1 MSIEFDEIKPEDVE
15 RERQERLEDL
25 VAEDGSDWADAY
37 APGTHGCH
45 ELYDRTMLAF
55 NMVEELILSHPACVQ
70 DPEWFSAAY
79 RSFKAL
85 EELYERIGSVHIT
98 DDDEP
103 EDGDEA
109 SDGDAGNLPA
119 DET

>member
-1 MSIEFDEIKPEDVE
+1 MSIEFDEIKPEEVE

-25 VAEDGSDWADAY
+25 VAEDGADWADEY

-55 NMVEELILSHPACVQ
+55 NMVEELILSHPACVR
-70 DPEWFSAAY
+70 DPEWFAAGY

-85 EELYERIGSVHIT
+85 EELYERIGSVHIS
-98 DDDEP
+98 DDDEL
-103 EDGDEA
+103 EDDDETLDGDGEEPSAEEA
-109 SDGDAGNLPA
+109 
-119 DET
+119 